1 VEIKTVGLDAGD
13 PVIYFKDTPP
23 ITGVIGESG
32 GFGMLIWKAQQ
43 GAFAVMKPT
52 NTIADFS
59 YSNLREGGF
68 YREHSTSIVKQH
80 FKKIVETVGIKPL
93 K

>member
-1 VEIKTVGLDAGD
+1 LL
-13 PVIYFKDTPP
+13 YLFKKSIPP
-23 ITGVIGESG
+23 ITGLGLGDIGA
-32 GFGMLIWKAQQ
+32 LVWKAQQ

-52 NTIADFS
+52 NTTAEFS

-68 YREHSTSIVKQH
+68 YREHSTSVVKRH
-80 FKKIVETVGIKPL
+80 FKNIVETVGIKPL